1 MESKIYLENN
11 NDEEFS
17 NIDEE
22 FSNIDE
28 ESFDDSEEIFDKD
41 AMNTTYDMTD
51 IEMKNYKFCK
61 SNKCES
67 YLNTYITSIM
77 KYRVLEK
84 NEEAELFKMI
94 HEGIKEKHQLETNDY
109 KNNDIQSDETI
120 KTLLKLQ
127 DIMHKGEVAKQKI
140 VNHNLRLVISIA
152 KFYKSNKYDFFD
164 LIQEGNIALIKA
176 VDKFDTTMEYKF
188 STYAYTCIKLNIIR
202 YLNNTACTIRIPAYL
217 MEKIFYIKR
226 TFKQLTYEFGRE
238 PSSKEVGQ
246 RLGID
251 GEEVDRLLTLVSDL
265 ISIDYEVSFDDDTEQ
280 EKYKYEINTILED
293 KTQASADDI
302 IISKEM
308 HNDIMKILNS
318 NDIKHRDRDIIID
331 RFGLDG
337 SDGKTLAEIGDKYG
351 LTREGVRQI
360 ENRVLEK
367 LRRHKHRKIIEDY
380 IN

>member
-1 MESKIYLENN
+1 MESKIDLENN
-11 NDEEFS
+11 NDEEFY
-17 NIDEE
+17 
-22 FSNIDE
+22 NIDE

-61 SNKCES
+61 RNKCES

-84 NEEAELFKMI
+84 NEESELFKMI
-94 HEGIKEKHQLETNDY
+94 HEGIKAKHQLETNDY
-109 KNNDIQSDETI
+109 NNDIQSDETI

-140 VNHNLRLVISIA
+140 VNHNLRLVVSIA

-176 VDKFDTTMEYKF
+176 VDKFDTTIIHKF
-188 STYAYTCIKLNIIR
+188 SAYAGTCINRSIIR
-202 YLNNTACTIRIPAYL
+202 YINNTACTIRVPAYL
-217 MEKIFYIKR
+217 MEKIYCIKR

-246 RLGID
+246 RLGIND
-251 GEEVDRLLTLVSDL
+251 EEVDRLLALVSDL
-265 ISIDYEVSFDDDTEQ
+265 ISIDYEVSFDDYTEQ
-280 EKYKYEINTILED
+280 EKYKYDINTILED
-293 KTQASADDI
+293 KTQESADDI
-302 IISKEM
+302 IISKDI
-308 HNDIMKILNS
+308 HNDIMKILNG

-360 ENRVLEK
+360 ENKVLEK
-367 LRRHKHRKIIEDY
+367 FRRHKNKKIIEAYKD
-380 IN
+380 

>member
-22 FSNIDE
+22 
-28 ESFDDSEEIFDKD
+28 SFDNSEEIFDKD
-41 AMNTTYDMTD
+41 DMNTTYDMTA

-61 SNKCES
+61 MYKCES

-94 HEGIKEKHQLETNDY
+94 HEGIKAKHQLETNDY
-109 KNNDIQSDETI
+109 NNNDIQSDETI

-127 DIMHKGEVAKQKI
+127 DIMHKGDVAKQKI
-140 VNHNLRLVISIA
+140 INHNLRLVVSIA
-152 KFYKSNKYDFFD
+152 KLYKSNKYDLFD

-176 VDKFDTTMEYKF
+176 VDKFDPTIVHKF
-188 STYAYTCIKLNIIR
+188 SAYAGTCINRSIIR
-202 YLNNTACTIRIPAYL
+202 YINNTACTIRVPAYL
-217 MEKIFYIKR
+217 MEKIYYIKR

-246 RLGID
+246 RLGIN

-265 ISIDYEVSFDDDTEQ
+265 ISIDYEVSFNDDTEQ

-302 IISKEM
+302 IISKEI

-360 ENRVLEK
+360 ENKVLEK
-367 LRRHKHRKIIEDY
+367 FRRHKNKKIIEAYKD
-380 IN
+380 

>member
-11 NDEEFS
+11 N
-17 NIDEE
+17 DEE

-61 SNKCES
+61 RNKCES

-84 NEEAELFKMI
+84 NEESELFKMI
-94 HEGIKEKHQLETNDY
+94 HEGIKAKHQLETNGY
-109 KNNDIQSDETI
+109 NNDIQSDETI

-140 VNHNLRLVISIA
+140 VNHNLRLVVSIA

-176 VDKFDTTMEYKF
+176 VDKFDTTIIHKF
-188 STYAYTCIKLNIIR
+188 SAYAGICINRSIIR
-202 YLNNTACTIRIPAYL
+202 YLNNTACTIRVPAYL
-217 MEKIFYIKR
+217 MEKIYYIKR

-238 PSSKEVGQ
+238 PLSKEVGQ

-251 GEEVDRLLTLVSDL
+251 GEEVDRLLTLVSGL
-265 ISIDYEVSFDDDTEQ
+265 ISIEYAASFDDDDDIEQ
-280 EKYKYEINTILED
+280 KKYKYKINNILED

-302 IISKEM
+302 IISKEI

-380 IN
+380 KD